1 MTTPQPPFQ
10 LNGVGIWTFALD
22 TVPASRARE
31 HAAEIE
37 SLGYSALWI
46 PEVSGRDPFVHL
58 AMLLG
63 ATQKIVGA
71 TGIANIWARDAVAM
85 VEATSALTEAFPE
98 RLLVGLGVSHQHLV
112 EKLRGHEYG
121 KPVPSMR
128 AYLERMAAAP
138 YTAFKPATPVRIVL
152 AALGPLMTKLSG
164 ERALGAHPYFV
175 PPEHTVGARAI
186 LGKGPLLCVEQAVL
200 LETDPVK
207 ARAIARVHTDRYLKA
222 PNYVN
227 NLRRLGYKDE
237 DFLNN
242 GSDRLVDALVGW
254 GDEKAV
260 VKRVQE
266 QFAAGASHVCIQ
278 PLPHVAGAVPDN
290 QWRALAPAMRTL
302 RAGAPG

>member
-1 MTTPQPPFQ
+1 MNSTSPRFE
-10 LNGVGIWTFALD
+10 LNGVGIWTFSLD
-22 TVPASRARE
+22 TVPAARARE
-31 HAAEIE
+31 HAAEME
-37 SLGYSALWI
+37 SLGYTALWL

-63 ATQKIVGA
+63 ATKTLVGA

-98 RLLVGLGVSHQHLV
+98 RALFGLGVSHQHLV

-128 AYLERMAAAP
+128 AYLDRMAAAP
-138 YTAFKPATPVRIVL
+138 YTSVKPSTPVRIVL
-152 AALGPLMTKLSG
+152 AALGPLMNKLAA
-164 ERALGAHPYFV
+164 ERTLGAHPYFV
-175 PPEHTVGARAI
+175 PVEHTQGARAI
-186 LGKGPLLCVEQAVL
+186 LGAGPMLCVEQAVV
-200 LETDPVK
+200 LETDPTK

-242 GSDRLVDALVGW
+242 GSDRLVDAIVAW
-254 GDEKAV
+254 GDEKAI
-260 VKRVQE
+260 VKRVGE

-278 PLPHVAGAVPDN
+278 PLPHVAGAVPDD
-290 QWRALAPAMRTL
+290 QWRALAPAMRTM
-302 RAGAPG
+302 RAR